1 MKKLASLLVL
11 LLAGITLYGQAIVG
25 TWEGSFTAPTP
36 DGGEATLK
44 VVFHIESTDDG
55 FSSTLDSPD
64 QGAFGLETTGTTFE
78 NKELVV
84 KKDDLDFVYTGK
96 LIDDKNI
103 EGGFLQMGMEFDMN
117 LVKKE
122 E

>member
-1 MKKLASLLVL
+1 MKKITTLLIV
-11 LLAGITLYGQAIVG
+11 LLAGITLYGQDVVG

-44 VVFHIESTDDG
+44 VVFHVSAADEG
-55 FSSTLDSPD
+55 FTTTLDSPD
-64 QGAFGLETTGTTFE
+64 QGAFDLETTSTSFE

-84 KKDDLDFVYTGK
+84 KKDDLDFVYTGT
-96 LIDDKNI
+96 LIDKKNI
-103 EGGFLQMGMEFDMN
+103 KGSFTQMGMDFELN
-117 LVKKE
+117 LTKKE